1 MTPEHQRRLDEAD
14 PRFDR
19 DLWAKLIEADVTSPE
34 QVQAMV
40 QAGEERYAKWY
51 PKIRDALITLQQP
64 NGSWQ
69 ELEQDY
75 PHKTP
80 MAIIILGTPN
90 RYIPVY
96 QR

>member
-1 MTPEHQRRLDEAD
+1 L
-14 PRFDR
+14 
-19 DLWAKLIEADVTSPE
+19 V
-34 QVQAMV
+34 
-40 QAGEERYAKWY
+40 
-51 PKIRDALITLQQP
+51 IRDSLITLQQP

-69 ELEQDY
+69 EKEQDY